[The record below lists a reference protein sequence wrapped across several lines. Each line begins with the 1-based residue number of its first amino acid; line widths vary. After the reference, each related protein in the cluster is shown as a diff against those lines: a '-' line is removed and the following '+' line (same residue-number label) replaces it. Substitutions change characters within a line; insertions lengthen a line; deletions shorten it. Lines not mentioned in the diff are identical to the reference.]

1 MTIFDYINSV
11 LFTKKKVELN
21 CDDESQFNLF
31 MMNRWVSFYSNETVD
46 YVNMTTNRYGNL
58 FNLKQDQYNMLYN
71 TMPALK
77 FKRINYIKKSK
88 KDDKKEEEKQFVPE
102 FMSAKEYQQNV
113 ELSKTFSK

>member
-1 MTIFDYINSV
+1 MTIFDYINSL
-11 LFTKKKVELN
+11 LFSNKKVELI
-21 CDDESQFNLF
+21 CDDESQFYLF
-31 MMNRWVSFYSNETVD
+31 LMISFVSFYSNETVD

-58 FNLKQDQYNMLYN
+58 FGLKQDQYNMLFN
-71 TMPALK
+71 AMPALK